1 MSEEV
6 AKEFYRD
13 IYASQKSA
21 EDHERPEENL
31 KFSTPLETLL
41 ATICMFAQCT
51 RRFWETHFLQIFSRS
66 SRINIAHYLVGYI
79 HYFGALVAILG
90 HAQGFVMTS
99 GSALVSREQFTWRII
114 ISTAIF
120 AFAWWHQW
128 RSNVILARL
137 RTDSNG
143 NVVTEKHL
151 MPTGGFFEI
160 ISSPHMMFECLIYLS
175 LIPML
180 PGNALWLLICAWM
193 SCKALLTFQERKLSV
208 TVELDTPLEALLAII
223 CIFAQCFRRFWETHF
238 LQTFSRS
245 SCMHIIHYFISYLH
259 YFGVPLATL
268 NNAQGFVTT
277 TGNTLVSREQ
287 FTWRIIIPT
296 AVFAFAWWHQFRS
309 NVILARLRRDSK
321 GNVVTEKH
329 SIPRGG
335 FFEVVSSPHMMFE
348 CLIYLSLILMLPGN
362 TLWLLICLWVVSN
375 QCQVAHW
382 THEWYKENFP
392 EYPKERKAI
401 IPWTF

>member
-1 MSEEV
+1 MILSLSYLEIMYLGMFGVITLYGYLIGIVE
-6 AKEFYRD
+6 AKLPASFTQFYS
-13 IYASQKSA
+13 YG
-21 EDHERPEENL
+21 
-31 KFSTPLETLL
+31 KFSLLKGQKRLAAHLEVSKSS
-41 ATICMFAQCT
+41 F
-51 RRFWETHFLQIFSRS
+51 RHF
-66 SRINIAHYLVGYI
+66 Y
-79 HYFGALVAILG
+79 
-90 HAQGFVMTS
+90 
-99 GSALVSREQFTWRII
+99 
-114 ISTAIF
+114 IF
-120 AFAWWHQW
+120 ASLW
-128 RSNVILARL
+128 STVILYIVL
-137 RTDSNG
+137 RTCVIGKPVLESIIQFLD
-143 NVVTEKHL
+143 
-151 MPTGGFFEI
+151 FFCGKNR
-160 ISSPHMMFECLIYLS
+160 SAK
-175 LIPML
+175 
-180 PGNALWLLICAWM
+180 N
-193 SCKALLTFQERKLSV
+193 
-208 TVELDTPLEALLAII
+208 TPLEALLAII